1 MWISQLKSGLKM
13 SKKKLIRY
21 SESFKW
27 KVVQEV
33 ISGKFTKEEARKVYG
48 IRSNCS
54 ILYWM
59 RKYSGNTS
67 YRTCKKVGTFANMP
81 HDKELHELKAKVFS
95 LEQEL
100 RSANQRADL
109 WQRMIEVAEE
119 NLNID
124 IKKKFGA
131 QLLKASS
138 EKIKRPQ

>member
-1 MWISQLKSGLKM
+1 M
-13 SKKKLIRY
+13 SKKKFIRY

-33 ISGKFTKEEARKVYG
+33 IAGKFTKEEARKVYG

-59 RKYSGNTS
+59 RLYSGNTC
-67 YRTCKKVGTFANMP
+67 YRTCQKLGTFADMP
-81 HDKELHELKAKVFS
+81 HNKELQELKAKITS

-100 RSANQRADL
+100 HSANLRADL
-109 WQRMIEVAEE
+109 WQQMIEVAEE

-124 IKKKFGA
+124 IKKKLGA
-131 QLLKASS
+131 QLLKDLS
-138 EKIKRPQ
+138 EIKKRPE

>member
-1 MWISQLKSGLKM
+1 M
-13 SKKKLIRY
+13 SKKKRIYYR
-21 SESFKW
+21 EAFKW

-33 ISGKFTKEEARKVYG
+33 IAGKFTKEEARKVYG

-67 YRTCKKVGTFANMP
+67 YRTCQKLGTFADMP
-81 HDKELHELKAKVFS
+81 HNKELQELKAKVTS

-100 RSANQRADL
+100 LSANLRADL
-109 WQRMIEVAEE
+109 WQQMIEVAEE

-124 IKKKFGA
+124 IKKKPGA
-131 QLLKASS
+131 QLLKDLS
-138 EKIKRPQ
+138 EIKKRPE